1 MAGPEVAYLVFG
13 LTLSALLL
21 VAIGYYFSR
30 KRKAKVEEA
39 KYKMLQDDDE

>member
-1 MAGPEVAYLVFG
+1 MAGAEVAYLVFG
-13 LTLSALLL
+13 LTLSTLLL
-21 VAIGYYFSR
+21 LSIGYYYSR